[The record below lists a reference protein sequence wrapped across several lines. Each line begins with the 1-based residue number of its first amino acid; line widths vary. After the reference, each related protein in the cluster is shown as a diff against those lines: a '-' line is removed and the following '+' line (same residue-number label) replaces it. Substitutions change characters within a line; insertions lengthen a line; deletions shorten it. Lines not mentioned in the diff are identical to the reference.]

1 LQILRDTEAN
11 RGLELAPDLLADYFR
26 RRGIDR
32 VPPTAMAALR
42 WSLDPYNRPR
52 LIPDDPAI
60 VFPITDGKETIGAHI
75 TWLAGF
81 VAATKRDKEL
91 GPQRQFFGPVA
102 SGYIKLYAGELDPK
116 SKLVIAEGVE
126 TALAAA
132 QIANGLPA
140 IAGLSAN
147 NLAKITPPTAAEYIV
162 AADNDAPGLRG
173 ARGLAAK
180 LVRAGHV
187 VRLAIPPRPDTDWND
202 VLMEAISK

>member
-1 LQILRDTEAN
+1 MELGSLQSRS
-11 RGLELAPDLLADYFR
+11 RH
-26 RRGIDR
+26 
-32 VPPTAMAALR
+32 
-42 WSLDPYNRPR
+42 R
-52 LIPDDPAI
+52 LSD
-60 VFPITDGKETIGAHI
+60 TDGKETIGAHI

-147 NLAKITPPTAAEYIV
+147 NLAKITPPIAAEYIV